1 MTTMAATTAVSIP
14 REALAELC
22 LRWGTVKMEIFG
34 SALRP
39 DFDAERSDVDVMVT
53 FASGRLPGW
62 EFFADLP
69 HELAFIFGRKVDVLT
84 RRSVEQ
90 SQNQIRR
97 RNILRNSA
105 VIYED

>member
-1 MTTMAATTAVSIP
+1 MSTAAPALLIPHAAV
-14 REALAELC
+14 AEVC
-22 LRWGTVKMEIFG
+22 QRWGIVKMEIFG

-39 DFDAERSDVDVMVT
+39 DFDPARSDVDLMVT

-69 HELAFIFGRKVDVLT
+69 VELSTIFGRKVDVLT

-90 SQNQIRR
+90 SQNEFRR
-97 RNILRNSA
+97 REILEKSS
-105 VIYED
+105 VIYEV